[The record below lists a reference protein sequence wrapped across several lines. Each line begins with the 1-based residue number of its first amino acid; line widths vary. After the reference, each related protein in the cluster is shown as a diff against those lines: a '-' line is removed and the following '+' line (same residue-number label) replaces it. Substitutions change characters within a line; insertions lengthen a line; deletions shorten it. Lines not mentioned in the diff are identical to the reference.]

1 MCLSCDLWWLLCHC
15 KHLAL
20 ITAQD
25 LAKAVLSD
33 TLWAKCLLSHV
44 CCLWYVLLPS
54 HVSLYWN
61 KTGVLRQALEI
72 FEDMR
77 KRKALS
83 GDEVGVG
90 MRWVWG

>member
-1 MCLSCDLWWLLCHC
+1 MQND
-15 KHLAL
+15 
-20 ITAQD
+20 I
-25 LAKAVLSD
+25 
-33 TLWAKCLLSHV
+33 LWAKCLLSHV
-44 CCLWYVLLPS
+44 CSLWYVILPS

-83 GDEVGVG
+83 GDEVGGVQ
-90 MRWVWG
+90 R

>member
-1 MCLSCDLWWLLCHC
+1 M
-15 KHLAL
+15 
-20 ITAQD
+20 ITTQD
-25 LAKAVLSD
+25 LEKAVHND
-33 TLWAKCLLSHV
+33 ILWAKSLLSHV
-44 CCLWYVLLPS
+44 CSLWYVMLPS

-83 GDEVGVG
+83 GDEVGRTGDEVAGLG
-90 MRWVWG
+90 MRW